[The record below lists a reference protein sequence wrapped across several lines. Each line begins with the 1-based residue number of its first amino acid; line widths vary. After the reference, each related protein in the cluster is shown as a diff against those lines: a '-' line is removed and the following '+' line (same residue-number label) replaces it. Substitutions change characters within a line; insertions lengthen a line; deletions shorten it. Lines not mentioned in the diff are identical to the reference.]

1 MLKIIRDYVFTR
13 NIKILRIAIAIAK
26 MVDMFQ
32 IYILQKTLMVIILN
46 I

>member
-1 MLKIIRDYVFTR
+1 MI

-26 MVDMFQ
+26 MVDAFQ